1 MLSRRSLIVA
11 GTGARLLLA
20 DPAPMIV
27 TIVLPLLF
35 GAFLL
40 PSSRAQLQQSGIV
53 NATGAEHVVPGLAV
67 LFAFLGVSLVGTLFF
82 REHAWGTWDRLR
94 ASSASTADI
103 FVGKL
108 LPLYVCL
115 LAQLA
120 VVFTAGAVMYGY
132 RVTGSL
138 LALAVVLALF
148 VAVLVAF
155 GAMLA
160 AVFRTMDQAI
170 VIGNVGGMAMAG
182 LGGALAPASTLPAW
196 AQAAA
201 HASPAYWTLDAIED
215 ITLHRA
221 GLADVTT
228 ALAVLAGFLVLF
240 SVVALA
246 RFRAEE
252 TKVGTT

>member
-1 MLSRRSLIVA
+1 MLSRRSLVVA

-20 DPAPMIV
+20 DPAPIIV
-27 TIVLPLLF
+27 TIVLPVLF

-40 PSSRAQLQQSGIV
+40 PSSRAQLRQSGIA
-53 NATGAEHVVPGLAV
+53 NATGAEHLVPGLAV

-108 LPLYVCL
+108 LPLYACL

-120 VVFTAGAVMYGY
+120 VVFTAGAVMFGY

-228 ALAVLAGFLVLF
+228 PLAVLAGFLVLF
-240 SVVALA
+240 SAVAVA
-246 RFRAEE
+246 RFRAED